1 MSVVSV
7 KVMKSDLGEE
17 YGNISVVVDNTETI
31 LYNVK
36 QDDILEILNDLE
48 HDVGIQLKELLSL
61 DFENKIAI
69 KEGWDG

>member
-36 QDDILEILNDLE
+36 QDDIFEILNDLE
-48 HDVGIQLKELLSL
+48 HDVGIQLKELLNL

>member
-7 KVMKSDLGEE
+7 NVMKSDLGKE

-48 HDVGIQLKELLSL
+48 HDVGIQLKELLNL

>member
-7 KVMKSDLGEE
+7 RVMKSDLGEE

-48 HDVGIQLKELLSL
+48 HDVGIQLKELLNL

>member
-48 HDVGIQLKELLSL
+48 HDVGIQLKELLNL

>member
-7 KVMKSDLGEE
+7 RVMKSDLGEE

-36 QDDILEILNDLE
+36 QDDIFEILNDLE
-48 HDVGIQLKELLSL
+48 HDVGIQLKELLNL

>member
-7 KVMKSDLGEE
+7 NVMKSDLGEG

-48 HDVGIQLKELLSL
+48 HDVGIQLKELLNL

>member
-48 HDVGIQLKELLSL
+48 HDVGIQLKELLNQ